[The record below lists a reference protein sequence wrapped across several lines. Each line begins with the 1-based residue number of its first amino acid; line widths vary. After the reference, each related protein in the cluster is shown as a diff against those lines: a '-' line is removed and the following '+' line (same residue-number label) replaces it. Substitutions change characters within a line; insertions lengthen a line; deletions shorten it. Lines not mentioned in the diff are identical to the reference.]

1 MRRAIFVILIAFSLS
16 MVAFALTRPDDAEA
30 SVVSVTPYS
39 FGQTYGTSL
48 RLLRV
53 DLEYKILERDKDNG
67 YILFEYTSPESG
79 KRTVNGSIELVETKE
94 GVHIAIQIPEMPQY
108 HEQAILDQLKRKLS
122 AEHGAPPNQ
131 KKKEEPKDPEGDK
144 DQEKDK
150 DSKEPSDADKPK
162 KEALEED

>member
-79 KRTVNGSIELVETKE
+79 KRTVNGSIELVETKD

-122 AEHGAPPNQ
+122 AEHGAPP
-131 KKKEEPKDPEGDK
+131 KKKEEPKDPESDK
-144 DQEKDK
+144 DKEKDN